1 MAVLPQFRRG
11 GIATT
16 LLRTAIQKARRA
28 GAKAVWLM
36 VRRQNEE
43 AIRLYRSL
51 GFVRV
56 RTVPNYYDDH
66 SPGWQMSLK
75 GNMLAGRPSR
85 GILEDA

>member
-1 MAVLPQFRRG
+1 
-11 GIATT
+11 
-16 LLRTAIQKARRA
+16 
-28 GAKAVWLM
+28 M